1 MSLQCKLKNV
11 NETQVNSLL
20 GQIITSISK
29 TVTPNLLYFSKI
41 CIIFVFQ
48 FRPWYV
54 VSSFIFLLLGLASL
68 SSSINLLVLKFMIL
82 SLEDEEEAD
91 LQDVTQN
98 VITVDDEYL
107 NGPMLGRSQLFLAV
121 PVGGPVGGT
130 VEKL

>member
-1 MSLQCKLKNV
+1 
-11 NETQVNSLL
+11 
-20 GQIITSISK
+20 
-29 TVTPNLLYFSKI
+29 
-41 CIIFVFQ
+41 VFQ

-107 NGPMLGRSQLFLAV
+107 NGPMLGRSQLFS
-121 PVGGPVGGT
+121 GCICGT
-130 VEKL
+130 S